1 MHISSESDFDPFPG
15 ASLASA
21 HRSDG
26 QEITDEGHEAD
37 DETNT
42 RRGRPEQQTDVNTR
56 VDPIELKE
64 LKRRAEGH
72 NKVDTTYFSL
82 RVRFII
88 FQGDDL
94 CIS

>member
-42 RRGRPEQQTDVNTR
+42 RREQQTDVNTR

-64 LKRRAEGH
+64 LKRRADGH
-72 NKVDTTYFSL
+72 NKVDTTHFSL
-82 RVRFII
+82 RMRLII

>member
-1 MHISSESDFDPFPG
+1 MHISSESDLDPFPG

-26 QEITDEGHEAD
+26 QETTDEGHEAD
-37 DETNT
+37 DENNT
-42 RRGRPEQQTDVNTR
+42 RREQQTDVNTR

-64 LKRRAEGH
+64 LKRRADGH

-82 RVRFII
+82 RMRLII

>member
-1 MHISSESDFDPFPG
+1 MHLSSESDFAPFPG
-15 ASLASA
+15 SSLAPA

-42 RRGRPEQQTDVNTR
+42 RRGRLRQLEQTDVHTR

-64 LKRRAEGH
+64 LNRRADDH
-72 NKVDTTYFSL
+72 NKVDTTHLSL
-82 RVRFII
+82 CMCLI
-88 FQGDDL
+88 FF
-94 CIS
+94 